1 MKKFLLIFLSCIA
14 IASCAFALTS
24 CNKENKDSNPA
35 PVAGLFELKDIP
47 FFYENLLITKYDY
60 QFYTNGT
67 VKTTV
72 YASAISGNYS
82 DVKTNYGT
90 YVWYEG
96 TDFIYVS
103 WSGSSNV
110 IDLKYTGESITNGIM
125 TNYFAGAND
134 NGEVAGKL
142 ALASYSVHTYANY
155 YVSNAGGT
163 IRGEKEQYIKK
174 GENATTVTAVPND
187 GFEFIGWSDG
197 ITEAERHDV
206 NVTDNIIVTANFKQ
220 VDEIYK
226 LNYEAGY
233 GGKIEGEEYQEVAEG
248 RNASTVKAVSIA
260 DSYVFVKWSDGVTT
274 AERTDLNVTENI
286 NVTAEFS
293 WALPFTYV
301 ASEHGRIEGE
311 TTQYIAMGTYGT
323 TVTAIPDEGYRFYR
337 WSDDLTTATRR
348 DEHTEH
354 INKWKFTAYFLP
366 DDTTPSVPDTPE
378 TPPVI
383 NYSLTYTAGAGGKI
397 IGALSQTVESGK
409 DGSSIIAIADDGY
422 KFIGWS
428 DGVQTAERQDTGV
441 TDNITVTALF
451 EVNTD
456 FAGGN
461 GTETRPYQIETAEQL
476 LSVENYPLAYF
487 VLIDDIMLEDNFTP
501 MFSDDNM
508 FNGVFDGNGHKI
520 SNLTIYNTTT
530 FYAGLFACIGESG
543 CVKNLILENVDLK
556 GTNYIGAVAGYSLGV
571 IENCTVNG
579 EINYLSE
586 NSYKVFIGGI
596 VGRIDNKIDKCSSNV
611 NIICTELNGEANLG
625 GLAGYIDGESLS
637 LSDCFAV
644 GNILCE
650 SKKSTLYAGGLFGYS
665 GSINLINCYAT
676 GDITATG
683 HFHTYVGGFI
693 GQGYSITISN
703 GYATGDITATGC
715 EYTDVGGFVGSGR
728 LTVSNSYTTGDITAT
743 GDYYA
748 YAGGFMG
755 SGGGGSTINVTSSY
769 TVSKISVASE
779 GTVYSGA
786 FAGYTDNFKMTNA
799 HWLYYEDSG
808 VEYAIGYSDSMG
820 IPSSIGST
828 KHTTIS
834 DFYTLADALNTGL
847 ETPVWENVNANSLP
861 TLKKGNGEEI

>member
-47 FFYENLLITKYDY
+47 FYYENLLITKYDY

-103 WSGSSNV
+103 WSDSSNV

-226 LNYEAGY
+226 LNYEASY

-286 NVTAEFS
+286 NVTAEFG

-378 TPPVI
+378 IPDTPDVPDTP
-383 NYSLTYTAGAGGKI
+383 SLPLPENFE
-397 IGALSQTVESGK
+397 IG
-409 DGSSIIAIADDGY
+409 DGTQSNPYMIS
-422 KFIGWS
+422 
-428 DGVQTAERQDTGV
+428 
-441 TDNITVTALF
+441 N
-451 EVNTD
+451 VN
-456 FAGGN
+456 
-461 GTETRPYQIETAEQL
+461 QL
-476 LSVENYPLAYF
+476 VNVENYPNAHFKLQNDI
-487 VLIDDIMLEDNFTP
+487 VLNNVNSGKYNIKP

-683 HFHTYVGGFI
+683 CQYTYVGGFI
-693 GQGYSITISN
+693 GRDFSITSSITISN

-715 EYTDVGGFVGSGR
+715 HYTYVGGFVGSGR

-743 GDYYA
+743 GCDYTDVGGFVGDGSLTVSNSYTTGDITATGDYDA
-748 YAGGFMG
+748 YAGGFVG
-755 SGGGGSTINVTSSY
+755 DGGTINVTSSY

-786 FAGYTDNFKMTNA
+786 FAGYTDNFKMTNS
-799 HWLYYEDSG
+799 HWLYYEESG
-808 VEYAIGYSDSMG
+808 VEYAIGYGGSMG

-828 KHTTIS
+828 KHTKIS

-847 ETPVWENVNANSLP
+847 ETPVWENVNGGLP
-861 TLKKGNGEEI
+861 TLKSKKEVE

>member
-60 QFYTNGT
+60 QFYANGT

-378 TPPVI
+378 TPDTPDVPDTP
-383 NYSLTYTAGAGGKI
+383 SLP
-397 IGALSQTVESGK
+397 LPENFESG
-409 DGSSIIAIADDGY
+409 DGTQNNPYMIS
-422 KFIGWS
+422 
-428 DGVQTAERQDTGV
+428 
-441 TDNITVTALF
+441 N
-451 EVNTD
+451 VN
-456 FAGGN
+456 
-461 GTETRPYQIETAEQL
+461 QL
-476 LSVENYPLAYF
+476 VNVENYPNAHFKLQNDI
-487 VLIDDIMLEDNFTP
+487 VLNNVNSGKYNIKP

-650 SKKSTLYAGGLFGYS
+650 SEKSTLYAGGLFGYS

-676 GDITATG
+676 GDITVNNNYLNNG
-683 HFHTYVGGFI
+683 CHVYVGGFI
-693 GQGYSITISN
+693 GRDFSITCSITISN

-715 EYTDVGGFVGSGR
+715 EYTYAGGFVGSGS

-743 GDYYA
+743 GDYDA
-748 YAGGFMG
+748 YAGGFVG
-755 SGGGGSTINVTSSY
+755 DGEGTINVTSSY
-769 TVSKISVASE
+769 TVSKINVTSE
-779 GTVYSGA
+779 GKVYSGA

-799 HWLYYEDSG
+799 HWLYYKDSG

-834 DFYTLADALNTGL
+834 DFYTLAEVLNTGL
-847 ETPVWENVNANSLP
+847 ETPVWENVNGGLP
-861 TLKKGNGEEI
+861 TLKSKKEVE